1 MKKLLTLVAM
11 AIVGFGTAFGQPPPP
26 GGGTVDYQLTFTSG
40 DYDSEVSW
48 EIVPTLGGPALASAA
63 CGSFDPSATVTVTL
77 NAGTSYTINAY
88 DDWGDGW
95 NGATYTLIELPCGLE
110 VHSEMPSNGVGGD
123 NALACG
129 ELDLESTYSF
139 VAMETCPD
147 CLDPFNGMASD
158 VTGTSATISWSGT
171 ADFWGIEYM
180 QDTSVIQIVPATNP
194 IMLSGLTPMTQYSVI
209 IAGMCGL
216 TPTGADTV
224 TFMTGIVNED
234 CMNAMPIPVADDTT
248 IVMNGIAMNG
258 PTIDCSD
265 GAEDDAWLTFSGTGA
280 PMSVYGSVQGPSTD
294 FAMEIWE
301 GCPEAG
307 GTLVLCDD
315 DGNDAPSTL
324 MPLDQLCT
332 EEGVDYYIRIW
343 EYSTSTPG
351 SVMGITVKEAR
362 PMITGFTNRSASGAT
377 VNFDAMNIGEN
388 QIIRYHEYGQSP
400 AFSWRTLNPQATSG
414 YMNNLEANTRYTV
427 RVGTRCPGE
436 NAVYG
441 DTATFW
447 TRPMPCASPSWT
459 IDSLVGGNIDLY
471 WENTGADSYKVR
483 YRMVGGSWT
492 WVNTTNTWLTLSGLD
507 FGVTYEWQVRG
518 ICNAGGNK
526 PYGAVDTF
534 STPPARLAA
543 SVEESPITSFNLY
556 PNPTNGL
563 VTVDFA
569 SGVEENIT
577 FNVMDVSGKIVFSNT
592 VAANEGSNR
601 VIIDLSN
608 LEAGVYLTTLSNA
621 NGVSERVRVILK

>member
-1 MKKLLTLVAM
+1 MKKLLTIVAM

-26 GGGTVDYQLTFTSG
+26 GGGTIDYELSFSSG
-40 DYDSEVSW
+40 SYDGEISW

-63 CGSFDPSATVTVTL
+63 CGSFDPNATVTVTL
-77 NAGTSYTINAY
+77 NEGTSYTINAY

-95 NGATYTLIELPCGLE
+95 NSATYTLTELPCGLAI
-110 VHSEMPSNGVGGD
+110 HSEMPTNGVGGD

-129 ELDLESTYSF
+129 ELDLESSYSF
-139 VAMETCPD
+139 VATETCPD

-158 VTGTSATISWSGT
+158 ITGTSATISWSGT

-180 QDTSVIQIVPATNP
+180 QDTSVVQIVPATNP

-224 TFMTGIVNED
+224 TFMTGVMNED

-248 IVMNGIAMNG
+248 IVSNGIAMNG
-258 PTIDCSD
+258 PAITCSS
-265 GAEDDAWLTFSGTGA
+265 GAEDDAWLTFTGTGA
-280 PMSVYGSVQGPSTD
+280 PMAVYGSVQGPATD

-307 GTLVLCDD
+307 GTLIVCDD
-315 DGNDAPSTL
+315 DGNDVPSTL

-332 EEGVDYYIRIW
+332 DPGVDYYIRIW

-351 SVMGITVKEAR
+351 SIMGITVKEVR

-377 VNFDAMNIGEN
+377 VNFEGYQNGDA
-388 QIIRYHEYGQSP
+388 QVIRYHEYGNSP
-400 AFSWRTLNPQATSG
+400 NFSWKNLNSGAQSG
-414 YMNNLEANTRYTV
+414 YINNLEPNTRYTV
-427 RVGTRCPGE
+427 RVGTRCFDQTM
-436 NAVYG
+436 AAYG

-447 TRPMPCASPSWT
+447 TKPMPCASPSWT
-459 IDSLVGGNIDLY
+459 NDSILGQAYLS

-492 WVNTTNTWLTLSGLD
+492 WVNTTNNWLFLTLPFNGA
-507 FGVTYEWQVRG
+507 TYEWQVRG
-518 ICNAGGNK
+518 ICTEGGNK
-526 PYGAVDTF
+526 PYGAQDTF
-534 STPPARLAA
+534 TMPNARLAT
-543 SVEESPITSFNLY
+543 SVEESPIISFNLY

-601 VIIDLSN
+601 VNIDLSS
-608 LEAGVYLTTLSNA
+608 LESGVYLTTLSNA